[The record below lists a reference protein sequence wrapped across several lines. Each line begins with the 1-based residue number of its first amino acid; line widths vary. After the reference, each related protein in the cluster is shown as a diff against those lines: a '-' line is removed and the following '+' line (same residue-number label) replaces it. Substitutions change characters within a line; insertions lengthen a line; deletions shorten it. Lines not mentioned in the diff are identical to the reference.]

1 MGREGGSSG
10 DVVDCAA
17 GDSQVYLWTT
27 LLLFIKKKAKLS
39 KTFDKMKVVSAFD
52 PAQPELSASKYF
64 PLLSTWGFFS

>member
-27 LLLFIKKKAKLS
+27 FFFFKKKAKLS
-39 KTFDKMKVVSAFD
+39 KTFDKMKVVSAQRSQNSVHQSI
-52 PAQPELSASKYF
+52 PPSYI
-64 PLLSTWGFFS
+64 STWGFFS

>member
-27 LLLFIKKKAKLS
+27 KKKQSCQKRLT
-39 KTFDKMKVVSAFD
+39 K
-52 PAQPELSASKYF
+52 
-64 PLLSTWGFFS
+64 

>member
-27 LLLFIKKKAKLS
+27 SLKKKAKLS
-39 KTFDKMKVVSAFD
+39 KTFDKMKVVYTFD

-64 PLLSTWGFFS
+64 PLLSTWGFFA